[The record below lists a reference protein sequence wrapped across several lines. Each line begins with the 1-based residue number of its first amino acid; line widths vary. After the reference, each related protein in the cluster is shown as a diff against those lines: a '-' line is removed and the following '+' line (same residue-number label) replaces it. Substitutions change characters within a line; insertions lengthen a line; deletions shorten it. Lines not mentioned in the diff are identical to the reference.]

1 MCSGTLIPC
10 LLTRNFPHK
19 LDSPIYRISPDLV
32 SHSDRMI
39 WIFRDDEVEVAI
51 FILKSSQVHWLPLL
65 CLVTRRAIASRHHI
79 FNKFLSSAPKS
90 KITASKM
97 ELTPSFRQV
106 GLSRLRLR
114 HLRRARGRWLCL
126 PVCGDNTIRMVRFVT
141 ETARDTVINPYS
153 VFIADERTVVDQTVL
168 VVGIHDE
175 TREIEATVRMVPE
188 LLDLLAANLVI
199 ANTNITEMKLNA
211 EETGGVY
218 RH

>member
-1 MCSGTLIPC
+1 ML
-10 LLTRNFPHK
+10 
-19 LDSPIYRISPDLV
+19 
-32 SHSDRMI
+32 
-39 WIFRDDEVEVAI
+39 
-51 FILKSSQVHWLPLL
+51 
-65 CLVTRRAIASRHHI
+65 
-79 FNKFLSSAPKS
+79 
-90 KITASKM
+90 TASKNYNT
-97 ELTPSFRQV
+97 EAPPSIIVLDTDQLDSLLQLDCDSATSDGHV
-106 GLSRLRLR
+106 DDG
-114 HLRRARGRWLCL
+114 
-126 PVCGDNTIRMVRFVT
+126 FVSPF
-141 ETARDTVINPYS
+141 TARDTVINPYS